1 MLPLL
6 RAVCFNMPP
15 LYPNAIWMAFELA
28 AYGGFVD
35 AIPGILLQLIVIPLI
50 IRVTDY
56 VKK

>member
-1 MLPLL
+1 
-6 RAVCFNMPP
+6 MPP